1 MKIEFKILHLNKRF
15 PLAISR
21 GVSVGSDNL
30 FVSVAHQGITGWGE
44 LSPGKSEGAATAE
57 QVQNMLTGFFDQDFS
72 GLSIHQI
79 HQRGREQNI
88 AACALAGLDIALWDW
103 LGKKANLPL
112 YRLLGIS
119 KPSVPTSV
127 TIGINPPE
135 VVKQRVPLLLQGT
148 GIKSLKIKLGSP
160 EGIEADQAMFMQVV
174 ESTKP
179 YDVNVRVD
187 ANGGWSVEDAIF
199 MMKWLAERN
208 TDYIEQPL
216 AEGQESELPAIFKN
230 RPLPIYLDE
239 SCRYSKDIIK
249 WANTVDGVNLKLMK
263 CGGVTEALRIIAV
276 ARAFNLKTMIGCM
289 SESSMSISAGASI
302 TGLLDHIDL
311 DSHLN
316 LAPDPCSG
324 AALIDG
330 VVVPNDLPGHGAS
343 INP

>member
-1 MKIEFKILHLNKRF
+1 MEIEFKTIHLSKRF

-21 GVSVGSDNL
+21 GVKSSSDNL
-30 FVSVAHQGITGWGE
+30 FVSVTHQGITGWGE

-57 QVQNMLTGFFDQDFS
+57 QAENMLTAFCNQDLS

-79 HQRGREQNI
+79 YQLGREQNI

-103 LGKKANLPL
+103 LGKKAKLPL
-112 YRLLGIS
+112 YQLLGIS

-127 TIGINPPE
+127 TIGINSPQ
-135 VVKQRVPLLLQGT
+135 VVKQRVPLLLHGT

-160 EGIEADQAMFMQVV
+160 EGIEADQAMFMQVI
-174 ESTKP
+174 ESIKP
-179 YDVNVRVD
+179 YDVSVRVD
-187 ANGGWSVEDAIF
+187 ANGGWCTKDALF

-208 TDYIEQPL
+208 TDYVEQPL
-216 AEGQESELPAIFKN
+216 AEGQESALPAIFKN

-239 SCRYSKDIIK
+239 SCRYSKDIVK

-263 CGGVTEALRIIAV
+263 CGGITEALRIISV

-289 SESSMSISAGASI
+289 GESSMSISAGASI
-302 TGLLDHIDL
+302 AGLLDYIDL

-316 LAPDPCSG
+316 LAPDPCCG
-324 AALIDG
+324 AQLIDG
-330 VVVPNDLPGHGAS
+330 IVVPNDLPGHGAV